1 MVRHLLLATACALS
15 LASMSSAAA
24 AADTAHAAAD
34 APRPTREGLPL
45 RPAHTFSVVAFDPAT
60 GQLGAAVQSHWFS
73 VGGSVIWAEPG
84 VGAVATQSF
93 IEVSYGPNGLAAM
106 RGGASAPEALKALLA
121 KDEHTNVRQV
131 GMVDAQGRVAV
142 HTGDKAIDAHC
153 EIAGEHFTVQANMM
167 ANPTICPAMKQA
179 FEKTDGD
186 LAARMMAALDAA
198 QAAGGDV
205 RGKQS
210 AAILVVQGDA
220 TVPAWKGR
228 VFDLRVEDSPE
239 PLVELRRVLEVARTY
254 RKMTEGDD
262 LMTVGKVEEALA
274 AYSAAEKMS
283 PDNDEAVFWHAATL
297 AAIDRVD
304 ESLPLFRKAFAMNP
318 AWRELVQRLPASDLL
333 PKDPALMKR
342 ILALP

>member
-1 MVRHLLLATACALS
+1 MIQRFLLAGLCALAPA
-15 LASMSSAAA
+15 LPAQAAG
-24 AADTAHAAAD
+24 
-34 APRPTREGLPL
+34 RPDLPL
-45 RPAHTFSVVAFDPAT
+45 RPAHTFSIVAYDPAT

-106 RGGASAPEALKALLA
+106 RAGASAPGALAALLA

-131 GMVDAQGRVAV
+131 GMVDANGRVAV

-153 EIAGEHFTVQANMM
+153 EIAGTHFTVQANMM
-167 ANPTICPAMKQA
+167 ANPTICPAMKTA
-179 FEKTDGD
+179 FETRDGD
-186 LAARMMAALDAA
+186 LAERMMAALEAG

-210 AAILVVQGDA
+210 AAILVVAGDDK
-220 TVPAWKGR
+220 TPAWKGR
-228 VFDLRVEDSPE
+228 VFDLRVEDSRE
-239 PLVELRRVLEVARTY
+239 PIVELRRLLGVARTY

-262 LMTVGKVEEALA
+262 LMTVGKVEDALA
-274 AYSAAEKMS
+274 AYSAAEQMS

-297 AAIDRVD
+297 AAINRVD

-333 PKDPALMKR
+333 PADPALMAR
-342 ILALP
+342 ILAQP